1 MTRVKRLL
9 CLRAHSMSAHC
20 DDIEIGADGTIIQA
34 FTGSAPPNWSERR
47 FFERLTAHEKRAMFD
62 WEGDQATVK
71 SWVRKGI
78 AWRLA
83 DAADPDLSRALG
95 MQDIVVANNFLCHWL
110 QPMPKNVCEILRSSW
125 PRRIPVCFRSGSGR
139 SNKGRS

>member
-1 MTRVKRLL
+1 
-9 CLRAHSMSAHC
+9 MSAHC
-20 DDIEIGADGTIIQA
+20 DDIEIGTGGTIIQA

-47 FFERLTAHEKRAMFD
+47 FFERLTAHEKREMFD

-71 SWVRKGI
+71 SWLRKGI

-95 MQDIVVANNFLCHWL
+95 MQDIVVANNFFCHL
-110 QPMPKNVCEILRSSW
+110 APANAEECLRNIAQLVAPEDS
-125 PRRIPVCFRSGSGR
+125 CLF
-139 SNKGRS
+139 